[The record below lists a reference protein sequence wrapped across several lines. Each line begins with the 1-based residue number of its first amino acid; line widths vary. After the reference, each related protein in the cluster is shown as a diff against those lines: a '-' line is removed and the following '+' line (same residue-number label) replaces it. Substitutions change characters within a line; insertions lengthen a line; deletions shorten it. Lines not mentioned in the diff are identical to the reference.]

1 MIDKII
7 KKEGV
12 CGGQPVI
19 LGTRTSV
26 LSIVNYMEIYGDAD
40 EILKALPHITSQ
52 DIEAAL
58 LYYRQHTDE
67 IETYRREEDASETWE
82 LPNTH
87 TRDAG

>member
-7 KKEGV
+7 KTDGI
-12 CGGQPVI
+12 CDGQPVI
-19 LGTRTSV
+19 RGTRTSV

-40 EILKALPHITSQ
+40 AIQKALPHVTPQ

-67 IETYRREEDASETWE
+67 IETYRREEDASETLD
-82 LPNTH
+82 LPNTY
-87 TRDAG
+87 TREVR